1 MSKKITESMLKGL
14 VERVLSEKDLPI
26 DVDYTTKGKIKGKK
40 DLKKDLGLSHHTP
53 DYEKLKKLA
62 SIDKEQDNLT
72 KKDFKDAYSTGKG
85 THAVDSAE
93 EIRTNTK
100 DSTLKSTIDN
110 IYNGSDRQKAVD
122 KAIADK
128 AAKAARTAALKD
140 SETKADIAAILKSL
154 KGIST
159 VEKRLKAF
167 IGDYLDPNGKMRTVR
182 HLKITKASDAIF
194 QASFDEGEMLRIASY
209 QHPKVSKPE
218 LKIPDSADAVK
229 KLLKA
234 AVDNRI
240 QKENDGTID
249 QNGYT
254 RFVTPEVKGS
264 SALKYLY
271 KTKKDGVTIT
281 STNYNYT
288 VFSKNPIEPWFIA
301 DKSDNFSAIE
311 TLMNSNKQSD
321 KNYLNKFLRK
331 STSTEKEDK
340 IFLHNLKVFK
350 VAIEQKGIKTKNNAW
365 WKAMVQGYLD
375 LTSQDPEVTPD
386 LKRTSLTSP
395 AIMSQA
401 AGSGQ
406 MLSSQFS
413 MFNTFFEGTPPGSS
427 ALDTMTKRVKKLTDF
442 AQELYDVEDT
452 PTVSEVV
459 GKTNFSLDSAGGL
472 VKLRETSNK
481 YIDLLNKIMM
491 LDYFNTMAKELD
503 SGAGAY
509 VFEAFCAYLAGGRVA
524 GKEKGLKGGM
534 GETDFF
540 FDNGERGSAKYLA
553 KTSSFS
559 QSVGNFLQGVKVTY
573 VFASKRG
580 HKPVYEKTTGELI
593 GFDKTKKIVQTDPDL
608 IHYIDLYVVEVER
621 VDQSEIDDE
630 VPFKIRA
637 TDQTDQSIDLAIIQ
651 NNVTFDVSKFKPAGR
666 LHLVDK
672 DYDSIMTKLDALAKK
687 MDIDQA
693 AAKTSFETLVKNF
706 TNTFKHLESAKE
718 KVSEYSN
725 TGTKDLGDK
734 ALIDMSDAQTE
745 FAGVMSLIEP
755 EESKLR
761 SESKKVTSN
770 LLNKLIEENFKK

>member
-1 MSKKITESMLKGL
+1 MSKKITEAMLKGL
-14 VERVLSEKDLPI
+14 VERVLSEKDLPVDI
-26 DVDYTTKGKIKGKK
+26 DYKDGKITDKRR
-40 DLKKDLGLSHHTP
+40 LKKDLGLSGAP
-53 DYEKLKKLA
+53 NYEKLAALAGAGDDPAKL
-62 SIDKEQDNLT
+62 SD
-72 KKDFKDAYSTGKG
+72 KDFESAYN
-85 THAVDSAE
+85 VDNTRSRKTNSAE
-93 EIRTNTK
+93 EIRSNTT
-100 DSTLKSTIDN
+100 DAALKNTIDN
-110 IYNGSDRQKAVD
+110 IYSDSKLD
-122 KAIADK
+122 KARQAVQAAAAANNLAKEQARQASIKKISDELLLQTDLKQRIEAFKDEYNKDSSVADSIRSISGAFTDNALLVFAQSFPTEAERLK
-128 AAKAARTAALKD
+128 ARSYQLADDEEAKLSTHSSMIKIHALLKD
-140 SETKADIAAILKSL
+140 SEDS
-154 KGIST
+154 
-159 VEKRLKAF
+159 RL
-167 IGDYLDPNGKMRTVR
+167 
-182 HLKITKASDAIF
+182 
-194 QASFDEGEMLRIASY
+194 
-209 QHPKVSKPE
+209 
-218 LKIPDSADAVK
+218 
-229 KLLKA
+229 
-234 AVDNRI
+234 
-240 QKENDGTID
+240 QKESDGTID
-249 QNGYT
+249 QKGYT

-271 KTKKDGVTIT
+271 TTKRDGATIT

-288 VFSKNPIEPWFIA
+288 VFTRNPVEPWFISA
-301 DKSDNFSAIE
+301 KSDNQSAIE
-311 TLMNSNKQSD
+311 TLMNSSKQGD
-321 KNYLNKFLRK
+321 KDYLNKFLRK
-331 STSTEKEDK
+331 SNPSNLEDR
-340 IFLHNLKVFK
+340 IFLSNLKAFK
-350 VAIEQKGIKTKNNAW
+350 YAIEQKTIKTENNAW

-375 LTSQDPEVTPD
+375 LTSQDPEVAPD

-401 AGSGQ
+401 AGSGK

-452 PTVSEVV
+452 QTVSEVV
-459 GKTNFSLDSAGGL
+459 GKTNFNLDSDGGL

-503 SGAGAY
+503 SGSGAY

-553 KTSSFS
+553 KASTFS

-580 HKPVYEKTTGELI
+580 HKPVYDKTTGELT
-593 GFDKTKKIVQTDPDL
+593 GFDKDKEVKQTDPDL
-608 IHYIDLYVVEVER
+608 IHYIDLYVIDVER
-621 VDQSEIDDE
+621 VDQSEIDDK

-637 TDQTDQSIDLAIIQ
+637 TDQTDQSMDLAIIQ

-666 LHLVDK
+666 LHLVEK
-672 DYDSIMTKLDALAKK
+672 DYNSIMTKLDALAKK

-745 FAGVMSLIEP
+745 FAGVMSLIDP
-755 EESKLR
+755 EESKMQL
-761 SESKKVTSN
+761 ESKKVTPN
-770 LLNKLIEENFKK
+770 LIKKLIEENFKK